1 MALLKSLSSFTA
13 IDSFGLLSAY
23 RSSAID
29 LTESICEISSARY
42 LHHNPETPPKVA
54 VYHVHSNICEML
66 KEVSGSRKQLR
77 VLTARDKLIVSNTG
91 KKCHRVK

>member
-29 LTESICEISSARY
+29 LTESICEISARY

-54 VYHVHSNICEML
+54 VYHVH
-66 KEVSGSRKQLR
+66 
-77 VLTARDKLIVSNTG
+77 
-91 KKCHRVK
+91 